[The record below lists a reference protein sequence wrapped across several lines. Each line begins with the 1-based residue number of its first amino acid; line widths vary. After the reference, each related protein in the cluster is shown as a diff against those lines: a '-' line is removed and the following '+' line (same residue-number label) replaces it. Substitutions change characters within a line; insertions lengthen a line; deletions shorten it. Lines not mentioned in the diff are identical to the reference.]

1 MSCSLNDLDYVD
13 PNLFLMLSVYGIS
26 GVITYFLV
34 HLEFLESI
42 LQFYNKMEQAK
53 TRGLVQATINW
64 GTSNDGEIVCGD
76 LECFWEMYNGYNE
89 FYKTIVLAVTFQKW
103 YTIILR
109 QENIGIYNCCLFT
122 VPFNPQDIHP
132 IHICGCNV
140 IDPNNIKIEDSV
152 FEGILR
158 DGINT
163 VTAIPPGNISKTDLD
178 NIISISINANTTVK
192 HLSDLS
198 KIECMENLI
207 YLQIKDSPNK
217 VHSINLCNNL
227 KLEQLI
233 LNSNNS
239 LRLIILPQSN
249 SINSL
254 DLKDNLKRYKRR
266 NPLILDNI
274 ISLPCD
280 VDTTDGPWVIYNG
293 KHHKPGIF
301 TIKY

>member
-140 IDPNNIKIEDSV
+140 TDSNNIDIEDTV

-158 DGINT
+158 DGSITINPL
-163 VTAIPPGNISKTDLD
+163 IDILISKTDLD
-178 NIISISINANTTVK
+178 NIISISLNANTTVK

-198 KIECMENLI
+198 KIECMENLD

-227 KLEQLI
+227 KLKQLI

-249 SINSL
+249 SIKIL
-254 DLKDNLKRYKRR
+254 DLKDNLTRYKHR
-266 NPLILDNI
+266 NPLILDNVI
-274 ISLPCD
+274 LKPCS
-280 VDTTDGPWVIYNG
+280 VDTTDGPHVTYNG
-293 KHHKPGIF
+293 KKYKPGVF
-301 TIKY
+301 TIR